1 MPNRASRENGGRG
14 PRSATWRQHGLRSPD
29 FLPCRS
35 VDRQVAK
42 IAATFSLGVS
52 PRTRNFLGRVE
63 HLLRELVRQM
73 VFADQNLYIEAEFS
87 RLSQNFNNTAGGR
100 NASLRE
106 SDDLNVYNRTVQFRQ
121 AHRPCRGIPFC
132 FVLGEE
138 LRRQLVAGGNDNL
151 VMNAR
156 FVWNNEIAPIAVMKD
171 PDDSRVSPADDS
183 HHAAFGANG
192 RAGGLASARTA
203 PLDVSGDTIAVH
215 RASQLIGRNK

>member
-1 MPNRASRENGGRG
+1 MGHVRDMHLKMPAIRTLFYVDGVIEIARR
-14 PRSATWRQHGLRSPD
+14 L
-29 FLPCRS
+29 S
-35 VDRQVAK
+35 VDGYDRQVAK

-52 PRTRNFLGRVE
+52 HRTRNFLGRVE

-138 LRRQLVAGGNDNL
+138 LRRQLLAWGNDNP
-151 VMNAR
+151 VMNPR
-156 FVWNNEIAPIAVMKD
+156 FVCNNEIAAIAVMKD
-171 PDDSRVSPADDS
+171 PYDGGVSAVE
-183 HHAAFGANG
+183 HANHAAFGANR
-192 RAGGLASARTA
+192 RAGGLASASTA
-203 PLDVSGDTIAVH
+203 PLDVSDDTISVH